1 MNLLTSTPKRET
13 IARVQF
19 LPAVSIIVPFAPVI
33 TPKKTLECSLKNIM
47 GRVEAILTAGYTLE
61 KAIPVII
68 KLRNL
73 IASLNYNT
81 HKKSLA
87 IFASPITE
95 NVYYLDAEMEE
106 KIVIDPA
113 FKFSELVFYKKE
125 KQEYLILLLGDNYSK
140 MFLGEGTHIKLI
152 KSNTLAESQFNEN
165 TLTNT
170 KSYFSNTTKENVCIK
185 EKFLLQ
191 MDTGLSIILKSY
203 PLPVFV
209 IGDEKVFKDFKA
221 ITVNDENLVE
231 FIHGTCVETPESEM
245 EEFIKYILSFWK
257 RLKQRHLI
265 NQIEKAGTQNK
276 LRTGIPE
283 IFSASIQSKGKLLVV
298 EKQMLR
304 NIHAK
309 KGNNFLFKTS
319 SGINEV
325 FFIRDEA
332 DDMIKNLLENG
343 TNIELIDD
351 GQLEKYGNVALIEN
365 GNINHKLTWPYKNTN
380 NKIESFV
387 LGLNAKIS

>member
-1 MNLLTSTPKRET
+1 MPVKLISMNLLTSTPKRET

-19 LPAVSIIVPFAPVI
+19 LPVVSIIVPFAPVI
-33 TPKKTLECSLKNIM
+33 TPKKSLECSLKNIM
-47 GRVEAILTAGYTLE
+47 GRVEAILTASYTVE

-73 IASLNYNT
+73 LASLNYNT
-81 HKKSLA
+81 HRKSIA
-87 IFASPITE
+87 IFVSPLID
-95 NVYYLDAEMEE
+95 NVYYLEAEMEE

-113 FKFSELVFYKKE
+113 FKFSDLVFCKKE
-125 KQEYLILLLGDNYSK
+125 KQEYLILLLSDNYSK
-140 MFLGEGTHIKLI
+140 MYWGNGTQIKLI
-152 KSNTLAESQFNEN
+152 KSNTLSDSQSNVYGDRNNE
-165 TLTNT
+165 TYSSTTTN
-170 KSYFSNTTKENVCIK
+170 ENVCNK
-185 EKFLLQ
+185 NRFLLQ
-191 MDTGLSIILKSY
+191 MDQGLSIILKSY

-231 FIHGTCVETPESEM
+231 FIHGTCVETPESKM
-245 EEFIKYILSFWK
+245 EGFINYILSFWK
-257 RLKQRHLI
+257 RLKQKHLI
-265 NQIEKAGTQNK
+265 NQIEKARTQNK

-304 NIHAK
+304 NLPASK
-309 KGNNFLFKTS
+309 VNNVLFKTS
-319 SGINEV
+319 SVINEV

-332 DDMIKNLLENG
+332 DDIIKNLLENG

-365 GNINHKLTWPYKNTN
+365 GNINHKLTWP
-380 NKIESFV
+380 
-387 LGLNAKIS
+387 

>member
-13 IARVQF
+13 IATVQF

-47 GRVEAILTAGYTLE
+47 GRVEAILTAGYTVE

-68 KLRNL
+68 KLKNL
-73 IASLNYNT
+73 LTSLNYNT
-81 HKKSLA
+81 HRKSIA
-87 IFASPITE
+87 IFVSPIIDK
-95 NVYYLDAEMEE
+95 VYYLDAEMEE

-113 FKFSELVFYKKE
+113 FKFSDLVFCKKE

-140 MFLGEGTHIKLI
+140 MYLGSGAQLKLI
-152 KSNTLAESQFNEN
+152 KSNSLADSQLNEN
-165 TLTNT
+165 IGANK
-170 KSYFSNTTKENVCIK
+170 KSCFSNTTKENVCLND
-185 EKFLLQ
+185 KFLLQ

-209 IGDEKVFKDFKA
+209 IGVEKVFRDFKA

-231 FIHGTCVETPESEM
+231 FIHGNCNENSEGEM
-245 EEFIKYILSFWK
+245 EGFTRYILTFWK
-257 RLKQRHLI
+257 RLKQRHLL
-265 NQIEKAGTQNK
+265 NQIEKANKQNK
-276 LRTGIPE
+276 LRAGLME
-283 IFSASIQSKGKLLVV
+283 IFNASVQSKGKLLVV

-304 NIHAK
+304 NLHASK
-309 KGNNFLFKTS
+309 SNNILFKTGS
-319 SGINEV
+319 VINEI

-332 DDMIKNLLENG
+332 DDIIKNLLENG

-365 GNINHKLTWPYKNTN
+365 GNLNYTLTW
-380 NKIESFV
+380 
-387 LGLNAKIS
+387 L

>member
-33 TPKKTLECSLKNIM
+33 TPKKTLECRLKNIM
-47 GRVEAILTAGYTLE
+47 GKVEAILTAGYTVE
-61 KAIPVII
+61 KALPVII
-68 KLRNL
+68 KLRNV
-73 IASLNYNT
+73 IAGLNYNT
-81 HKKSLA
+81 HKKSVA

-95 NVYYLDAEMEE
+95 NVYYLEAEMEE

-113 FKFSELVFYKKE
+113 FKISELVFYKKE
-125 KQEYLILLLGDNYSK
+125 KQEYLIFLLSDNYSK
-140 MFLGEGTHIKLI
+140 MFLGDGTRIKLI
-152 KSNTLAESQFNEN
+152 KSNTLAETQFNEN
-165 TLTNT
+165 NRANA

-191 MDTGLSIILKSY
+191 MDTGLSIILRSY
-203 PLPVFV
+203 RLPVFV

-231 FIHGTCVETPESEM
+231 FIHGTCLESPESEM
-245 EEFIKYILSFWK
+245 DEFIKYILSFWN
-257 RLKQRHLI
+257 RLKQKHLI
-265 NQIEKAGTQNK
+265 NQIEKAGRQNK
-276 LRTGIPE
+276 LRTGISE
-283 IFSASIQSKGKLLVV
+283 ISSASIRSNGKLLVV

-304 NIHAK
+304 NLHASK
-309 KGNNFLFKTS
+309 VNSVHIETS
-319 SGINEV
+319 SVLNEV
-325 FFIRDEA
+325 FFVRDEA
-332 DDMIKNLLENG
+332 DDIIKNLLENG

-365 GNINHKLTWPYKNTN
+365 GNINNKLTWP
-380 NKIESFV
+380 
-387 LGLNAKIS
+387 